1 MKKIRII
8 QAAILIAFVSILAS
22 CSSNYYPY
30 SGTSASLI
38 ISSGPGVYTTRYP
51 DGRYYYRSPQGF
63 VYWRGYDNRY
73 YLDRAYL
80 GKVHYNKG
88 QYNEWRRYSGHN
100 RNYR

>member
-8 QAAILIAFVSILAS
+8 KAAILVAFISILAS
-22 CSSNYYPY
+22 CSSSHYPY
-30 SGTSASLI
+30 GGTSASLVI
-38 ISSGPGVYTTRYP
+38 NSGPGFYATRYP
-51 DGRYYYRSPQGF
+51 DGHYYYRSPQGYT
-63 VYWRGYDNRY
+63 YWRGYDNRY

-100 RNYR
+100 RNYH